1 MASLLRKRSPPKQ
14 SAIFEV
20 YFTRRWSKLGGIR
33 SNPTDLCD
41 LRRVRR
47 KEIHPLEQDEI
58 AAFRKAIEGCK
69 HELVYRVTLFTG
81 MRQGEILGLAWDGVD
96 FQHNALYVNKQCRPI
111 GTRDYRLYA
120 GCLRAYRS

>member
-1 MASLLRKRSPPKQ
+1 M
-14 SAIFEV
+14 

-120 GCLRAYRS
+120 GFLGAYRS